1 MNKETSIT
9 KEDYNTV
16 KELMLKHL
24 YEEDMAP
31 NDIVKLYNIK
41 CNDSYMVNFL
51 ITSFRI
57 KMRSVKDSVI
67 LTYKNLGYYDNK
79 TEKELYCM
87 KCAFNFSSNLY
98 QYVLGKKEYKW
109 YNSTENKEGISRD
122 HRISVNYGWN
132 NKINPNLISHP
143 ANCELML
150 MTDNNIKRTKCSI
163 TVDELKEAIKEWD
176 MKYGVY
182 NQTIYDE
189 NLLE

>member
-1 MNKETSIT
+1 MDLYNVYNFNEMKKVINVPIKTFKVIKLFDIKPNPIFLETNRFATIKFCKHILNKETSIT

-24 YEEDMAP
+24 YEEDMDP

-87 KCAFNFSSNLY
+87 KCAFNFSSNF
-98 QYVLGKKEYKW
+98 
-109 YNSTENKEGISRD
+109 ISICIR
-122 HRISVNYGWN
+122 
-132 NKINPNLISHP
+132 
-143 ANCELML
+143 
-150 MTDNNIKRTKCSI
+150 
-163 TVDELKEAIKEWD
+163 
-176 MKYGVY
+176 
-182 NQTIYDE
+182 
-189 NLLE
+189 